1 MSLVIDEHGKA
12 AQQAAEDAVELMMRN
27 VKRFTRVVEAAYWRE
42 MWKQAEAYR
51 LSCCALAEA
60 ELGIKTQA

>member
-1 MSLVIDEHGKA
+1 MIDEHGKA
-12 AQQAAEDAVELMMRN
+12 AQQAAEDAAELMRRN
-27 VKRFTRVVEAAYWRE
+27 VKRFSRVAEAVYWRE
-42 MWKQAEAYR
+42 LWKQAAAYR